1 MNIQKINSSITIKMI
16 ADIGTVY
23 FKKSLKAKCLRI
35 SIKNNGKISVT
46 IPANISLKTAEK
58 FIHSKKK
65 WIQKHLK
72 RIDKRN
78 KFTLQNSENISIDK
92 KNAKLILYNRLKE
105 ISHKYDLQYNRFFIR
120 SQKTRWG
127 SCSAKNNISL
137 NIKLINLPD
146 DLIDYVILHELVHTR
161 VKNHQ
166 KEFWSELEKYVKE
179 PKKIDAELKKYNLTL
194 L

>member
-1 MNIQKINSSITIKMI
+1 MNIQKINSNLIEKRI

-23 FKKSLKAKCLRI
+23 FKKSLKAKRLRI
-35 SIKNNGKISVT
+35 SIKNNGIISVT
-46 IPANISLKTAEK
+46 IPANISLKTAEE
-58 FIHSKKK
+58 FVHSKKK

-72 RIDKRN
+72 RIAEIN
-78 KFTLQNSENISIDK
+78 KFTLRNSENISTDK
-92 KNAKLILYNRLKE
+92 KYLKLILHNRLNE
-105 ISHKYDLQYNRFFIR
+105 ISHKYDFQYNRLFIR

-146 DLIDYVILHELVHTR
+146 DLIDYVILHELVHTK

-166 KEFWSELEKYVKE
+166 NEFWSELEKYIKE
-179 PKKIDAELKKYNLTL
+179 PKKIDAKLKKYNLSL

>member
-1 MNIQKINSSITIKMI
+1 MNIQKINSNITIKMV

-23 FKKSLKAKCLRI
+23 FKKSLKAKRLRI

-46 IPANISLKTAEK
+46 IPAKFSLKTAED
-58 FIHSKKK
+58 FIHSKKQ
-65 WIQKHLK
+65 WIQKHLQ
-72 RIDKRN
+72 RIDERN
-78 KFTLQNSENISIDK
+78 KFTLQNSENISTDK
-92 KNAKLILYNRLKE
+92 KYPKLILHNRLNE
-105 ISHKYDLQYNRFFIR
+105 ISLKYDLQYNRLFIR

-137 NIKLINLPD
+137 NIKLINLPAE
-146 DLIDYVILHELVHTR
+146 LIDYVILHELVHTK

-166 KEFWSELEKYVKE
+166 KEFWSELEKYIKE
-179 PKKIDAELKKYNLTL
+179 PKLIDAKLKRYNLAL